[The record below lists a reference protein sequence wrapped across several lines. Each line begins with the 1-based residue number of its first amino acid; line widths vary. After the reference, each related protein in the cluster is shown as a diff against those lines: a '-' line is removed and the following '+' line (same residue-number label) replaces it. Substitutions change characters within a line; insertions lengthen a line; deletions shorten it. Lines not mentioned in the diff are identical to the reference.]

1 MKKLRNHFEISE
13 WPLVVLTLFIA
24 IMVNQLI

>member
-1 MKKLRNHFEISE
+1 MSKLRSHFQVSE

-24 IMVNQLI
+24 VVVTGLI